1 MEPVTAYGLALNLSP
16 SPVAVPAGAAAQP
29 PSEFDAFGL
38 AHVNRLE
45 ASVWG
50 AILII
55 GAALYVNA
63 LYD

>member
-1 MEPVTAYGLALNLSP
+1 MDQIVAYGIALP
-16 SPVAVPAGAAAQP
+16 AAVPAAA
-29 PSEFDAFGL
+29 PSSPAPAGVSFDAFGL